1 MAVVA
6 AFLAIATF
14 LGNESVKEAIQAQTR
29 ASDAHVQQST
39 YETQSLIFS
48 TDETLVGLFALS
60 NAPQQAHLA
69 QGQINKF
76 IGAEKSLGPAAAHF
90 KEILTEKNKE
100 VSDQNDKHLLYE
112 LAEVLLQIAIVLASV
127 SIIAKRR
134 FMLHGGHAVAAVG
147 VVILVVGY
155 VS

>member
-1 MAVVA
+1 VVA

-29 ASDAHVQQST
+29 ASDAHVQQTT
-39 YETQSLIFS
+39 YDTQSELFS
-48 TDETLVGLFALS
+48 TDETMVGLFALS
-60 NAPQQAHLA
+60 GTPQQAKVA
-69 QGQINKF
+69 QSQIDTFTK
-76 IGAEKSLGPAAAHF
+76 ASKSLAPATAHF
-90 KEILTEKNKE
+90 AEIVKEKNKE

-134 FMLHGGHAVAAVG
+134 LLLRGGHVIAAVG